1 YVYAF
6 TWISVLALVSKLGLD
21 TGLVRFLP
29 AFTVHESWPQM
40 NGILRQS
47 TRLTL
52 VTSLIVASSTGL
64 AIWLF
69 GAELAPELR
78 YTLWLGCL
86 VLPVLALTQLR
97 QAALRGFKRIP
108 RAEIPDR
115 ILRPLVMGA
124 IVVILVTVFERH
136 IGATAVMTAHLAAL
150 VGTFLIAHHWMAR
163 AVPQPARRAT
173 PAYETGKW
181 LKTSLPLVFVS
192 AAHLIL
198 SQIDVLMVGSLLGSA
213 ETGIY
218 AVAARISSFVIFGLI
233 AINAIAAPMISQLH
247 AAGQHRQQLAL
258 ARRKRHAV
266 QAAAAAVGEH
276 VAHAAAEVTATV
288 GDGIEC
294 GGEFVDSAVLD
305 DVAVDIATTPG
316 VDGGRIESAADDQ
329 DLNLAVETQDHLHA
343 VDGRAVDVVGV
354 DQDQVGLGAQGGPDG
369 FGVEAAIDG
378 DPLVDSGEE
387 ASVGLPM
394 QRPPAQ
400 NSDRE
405 FSLFHHHT
413 AQAGGPSPLPT
424 AGRESGRAQVVASR
438 ARIMLWV
445 CSPSGYQVN
454 TLSRENLGSARFAS
468 VDRLDRRV
476 GRRR

>member
-1 YVYAF
+1 METRYHEMPHTSIGPVNRGARNTRVKRQNSFLHAIIRGAGVRGAGIRGTVSRGALSAFAINVTGAGIAFGLHVLLSRTMGLESYGVYVYAF

-29 AFTVHESWPQM
+29 AFAVHESWPQM

-52 VTSLIVASSTGL
+52 ATSLILAGSTGL
-64 AIWLF
+64 AVWLF

-108 RAEIPDR
+108 RAEMPDR

-124 IVVILVTVFERH
+124 IVVILGTVFERH
-136 IGATAVMTAHLAAL
+136 IGATVVMTAHLAAL
-150 VGTFLIAHHWMAR
+150 AGAFLIAHYWMAR

-218 AVAARISSFVIFGLI
+218 AVAARISAFVIFGLI

-247 AAGQHRQQLAL
+247 AAGRMIALQRMLTLTARANLVFAL
-258 ARRKRHAV
+258 AVALV
-266 QAAAAAVGEH
+266 IIAAGEWILLLFGSSFARGHGALVILTGGH
-276 VAHAAAEVTATV
+276 VVNA
-288 GDGIEC
+288 
-294 GGEFVDSAVLD
+294 
-305 DVAVDIATTPG
+305 
-316 VDGGRIESAADDQ
+316 
-329 DLNLAVETQDHLHA
+329 LA
-343 VDGRAVDVVGV
+343 G
-354 DQDQVGLGAQGGPDG
+354 
-369 FGVEAAIDG
+369 
-378 DPLVDSGEE
+378 
-387 ASVGLPM
+387 SVGFLM
-394 QRPPAQ
+394 IMTGHERDA
-400 NSDRE
+400 
-405 FSLFHHHT
+405 
-413 AQAGGPSPLPT
+413 
-424 AGRESGRAQVVASR
+424 
-438 ARIMLWV
+438 ARIMAWSVAANIALNAMLIPLWGLEGAATATAATTV
-445 CSPSGYQVN
+445 LWN
-454 TLSRENLGSARFAS
+454 LLMLSYTRRKLNVDASAIP
-468 VDRLDRRV
+468 VPW
-476 GRRR
+476 